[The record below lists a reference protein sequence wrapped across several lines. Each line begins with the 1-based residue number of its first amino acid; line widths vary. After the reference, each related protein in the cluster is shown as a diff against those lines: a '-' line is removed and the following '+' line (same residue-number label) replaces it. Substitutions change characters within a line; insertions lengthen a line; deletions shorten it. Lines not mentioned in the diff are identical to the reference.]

1 MLRLAKPNG
10 FNVIKMIFTI
20 ILFIVLG
27 ALIKYGKMY
36 FLIAGYNTMSKE
48 KQSTYDIEGIAS
60 VFRNAMFG
68 MAFLMLLGLAL
79 KHWLDMPELESYAFF
94 GALVIGIPYL
104 LIASNSNK
112 FKIKK

>member
-1 MLRLAKPNG
+1 
-10 FNVIKMIFTI
+10 MIFTI

-48 KQSTYDIEGIAS
+48 KQSAYDIDGIAS

-68 MAFLMLLGLAL
+68 MALIMLVGLTL
-79 KHWLDMPELESYAFF
+79 RHWLNIPNIENYAFF

-104 LIASNSNK
+104 LIVSNADK
-112 FKIKK
+112 YKIKK